1 MIRPMAGYRT
11 ALLLALAAL
20 ALAAAPPR
28 GARASDPPPNHSGSA
43 QPFVGFHKLDA
54 IVMHNGKGRLVLEP
68 FVRFREEH
76 RATLDGT
83 GPHAFGA
90 DAQRFAAML
99 IRHRLTLLW
108 LDRRQAIERA
118 EVADMIGAAI
128 NEVVSLDVVESVSFT
143 RFSVR

>member
-1 MIRPMAGYRT
+1 
-11 ALLLALAAL
+11 
-20 ALAAAPPR
+20 
-28 GARASDPPPNHSGSA
+28 
-43 QPFVGFHKLDA
+43 VGFHKLDP
-54 IVMHNGKGRLVLEP
+54 IVMHNGKGRLVIEP

-83 GPHAFGA
+83 GPHAFSA

-108 LDRRQAIERA
+108 LDRRQSIDRED
-118 EVADMIGAAI
+118 VAGTIGSVI
-128 NEVVSLDVVESVSFT
+128 NEVVSLDAVESVSFT